1 MKTQN
6 FETKQE
12 GYGRQGLYYIDDNKD
27 KHYICSVFPNIPEHF
42 NHVCLLDDCFYN
54 EEEDIY
60 TDEQGREVTPI
71 DDWNDFLLEHY
82 KEEIEEL
89 DI

>member
-1 MKTQN
+1 MRTIN

-12 GYGRQGLYYIDDNKD
+12 GYGRQGLYYIDPNKG
-27 KHYICSVFPNIPEHF
+27 KHYLCSVFPNIPEQF
-42 NHVCLLDDCFYN
+42 KNVCLSENCFYD
-54 EEEDIY
+54 EENDIY

-82 KEEIEEL
+82 EEEIQEL
-89 DI
+89 NL